1 MVPGGLEESLLLL
14 VSLLPDLL
22 LDDGVEGRVLLSRK
36 EKSVS
41 GLCMQRLLILHSVTN
56 ADPHYWSIFGTRS
69 ASHDSLYD
77 RDTNYAE
84 LTTKRGE
91 AEL

>member
-1 MVPGGLEESLLLL
+1 MVPGSLEESFLLL